1 MFGGLFKKDFKLML
15 KSSSTIVMVV
25 VIPLLIILIFG
36 FTMKNYM
43 NCNFGTFD
51 DSKVLYF
58 TDNASVEMMDLQIF
72 LQKSVK
78 RRVLN
83 LKRLLI
89 MTKQKNQ

>member
-58 TDNASVEMMDLQIF
+58 TDNASVMPGNSSFSHLSIF
-72 LQKSVK
+72 
-78 RRVLN
+78 
-83 LKRLLI
+83 
-89 MTKQKNQ
+89 T